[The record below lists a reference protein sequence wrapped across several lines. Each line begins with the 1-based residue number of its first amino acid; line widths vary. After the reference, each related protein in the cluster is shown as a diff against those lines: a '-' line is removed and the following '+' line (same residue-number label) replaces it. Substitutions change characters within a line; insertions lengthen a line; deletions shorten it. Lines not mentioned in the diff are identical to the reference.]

1 MRGWRCRCLSAA
13 SADDRSIGLFRV
25 VVAACLLL
33 ELAGSWP
40 DRCEFYSEEGVLP
53 LGDDDTT
60 LILHRGHTCSVT
72 TALFVVHGFAAAMLL
87 MGVWSRCSAAL
98 AYALQLSL
106 LHRNPHVQTGD
117 ACLLCMCLLWAALLP
132 TIGARWRVP
141 TRATAATAKAAPP
154 SSSAPS
160 SAPSVA
166 ALGLKVSVAL
176 FYLTSAV
183 IKARERR
190 HTSRAPG
197 LGDRES
203 SRSPSPWL
211 AGTAVA
217 EALTCCEYRT
227 ALGDILLAAP
237 SACIVLTYATLG
249 LEAAGPGLLLLLD
262 SVERLVVL
270 VLFLGMHLAMHLTM
284 ELGHFSLI
292 ATGALCAFV
301 PSDGWLLLSAVL
313 EAMALPSLLPSVRTA
328 APRSPP
334 PPPPPHDGVQ
344 RVRTGTLPSMVGGVL
359 SSLLLVAA
367 VAVSIESLDTENLAR
382 SRQRP
387 RDDSRLPAFPLAL
400 FASVGRSLGVPP
412 RADMFAPPPNECG
425 HWVLPATLADGRR
438 VDAFS
443 LRHSP
448 RGSPPRPLHATDLRS
463 TPRLLPSTLLWHRFH
478 ETLSDSSTEETAE
491 AAALRQSLAL
501 SYCRAFPQLAHVE
514 VVLLVEQYAFGSP
527 TPAVYRVTERR
538 LADVT
543 CPGHAAHSRKPP
555 LSSGDSTAG
564 EAAMPLQE
572 RAQPRSQATP
582 PAAADPVLELELFDS
597 TVSAVEWWGGRLAS
611 PAPCV

>member
-412 RADMFAPPPNECG
+412 RADMFAPPPQRVRPLGAAGDARRRPARRRLQPAPLAARQPSAAAACHRPTLDPAPAALDAPLAPLPRNTLRLFHRGDGRGGSAAAEPRAQLLPR
-425 HWVLPATLADGRR
+425 LPAARARRGRATR
-438 VDAFS
+438 RAVRLWLTNTCS
-443 LRHSP
+443 VPRHRTP
-448 RGSPPRPLHATDLRS
+448 ARGRDVPWPRS
-463 TPRLLPSTLLWHRFH
+463 TLQ
-478 ETLSDSSTEETAE
+478 E
-491 AAALRQSLAL
+491 ASALQ
-501 SYCRAFPQLAHVE
+501 
-514 VVLLVEQYAFGSP
+514 
-527 TPAVYRVTERR
+527 RR
-538 LADVT
+538 LHRWRG
-543 CPGHAAHSRKPP
+543 GHAP
-555 LSSGDSTAG
+555 SGEGATAVASH
-564 EAAMPLQE
+564 AA
-572 RAQPRSQATP
+572 RR
-582 PAAADPVLELELFDS
+582 
-597 TVSAVEWWGGRLAS
+597 R
-611 PAPCV
+611 

>member
-367 VAVSIESLDTENLAR
+367 IAVSIESLDTENLAR

-412 RADMFAPPPNECG
+412 RADMFAHPPTSA
-425 HWVLPATLADGRR
+425 ATGCCRR
-438 VDAFS
+438 
-443 LRHSP
+443 RSP
-448 RGSPPRPLHATDLRS
+448 TAGAS
-463 TPRLLPSTLLWHRFH
+463 TPSACATRR
-478 ETLSDSSTEETAE
+478 
-491 AAALRQSLAL
+491 AAALRGRCMPPTYARP
-501 SYCRAFPQLAHVE
+501 RACCPRRSSGTASTKHSPTLPPRRRPRRQRCGRASRSATAAPSRSSRTSRSCYSSSSTPLAH
-514 VVLLVEQYAFGSP
+514 Q
-527 TPAVYRVTERR
+527 
-538 LADVT
+538 
-543 CPGHAAHSRKPP
+543 H
-555 LSSGDSTAG
+555 
-564 EAAMPLQE
+564 LQC
-572 RAQPRSQATP
+572 T
-582 PAAADPVLELELFDS
+582 
-597 TVSAVEWWGGRLAS
+597 AS
-611 PAPCV
+611 PNAGSRT

>member
-412 RADMFAPPPNECG
+412 RADMFAPPPTSA
-425 HWVLPATLADGRR
+425 ATGCCRR
-438 VDAFS
+438 
-443 LRHSP
+443 RSP
-448 RGSPPRPLHATDLRS
+448 TAGAS
-463 TPRLLPSTLLWHRFH
+463 TPSACATRR
-478 ETLSDSSTEETAE
+478 
-491 AAALRQSLAL
+491 AAALRGRCMPPTYARP
-501 SYCRAFPQLAHVE
+501 RACCPRRSSGTASTKHSPTLPPRRRPRRQRCGRASRSATAAPSRSSRTSRSCYSSSSTPLAH
-514 VVLLVEQYAFGSP
+514 Q
-527 TPAVYRVTERR
+527 
-538 LADVT
+538 
-543 CPGHAAHSRKPP
+543 H
-555 LSSGDSTAG
+555 
-564 EAAMPLQE
+564 LQC
-572 RAQPRSQATP
+572 T
-582 PAAADPVLELELFDS
+582 
-597 TVSAVEWWGGRLAS
+597 AS
-611 PAPCV
+611 PNAGSRT